1 VAVLDKLLKL
11 VEEYTLKLDEINDV
25 DDWIT
30 YQATLH
36 MLQIQAQALIDLIRR
51 LLSNMGITTD
61 SYRESVKRLFENK
74 LVSEEEFH
82 FLNSV
87 VSFRNVLVQAYATVS
102 QEVVRKIMR
111 ERSYRK
117 LLKIVVNLKKRAE
130 KYWDP

>member
-51 LLSNMGITTD
+51 LLSNMGITAD
-61 SYRESVKRLFENK
+61 SYKESVRKLFENK
-74 LVSEEEFH
+74 LLTEEEFR

-87 VSFRNVLVQAYATVS
+87 ISFRNILVHAYATVN
-102 QEVVRKIMR
+102 EDIVKKIIK
-111 ERSYRK
+111 ERSYRR
-117 LLKIVVNLKKRAE
+117 LLEIAINLKRRAE

>member
-11 VEEYTLKLDEINDV
+11 IEEYTLKLDEIKDV

-36 MLQIQAQALIDLIRR
+36 MLQVQAQALIDLIRR
-51 LLSNMGITTD
+51 LLSNMGISTD
-61 SYRESVKRLFENK
+61 SYRESVKKLFENK
-74 LVSEEEFH
+74 LVTEEEFR

-87 VSFRNVLVQAYATVS
+87 VSFRNILVHAYATVS
-102 QEVVRKIMR
+102 QDVVRKIIR

-117 LLKIVVNLKKRAE
+117 LLEIAINLKRRAE

>member
-1 VAVLDKLLKL
+1 VTVLDKLLKL
-11 VEEYTLKLDEINDV
+11 IEEYTLKLDEINEV

-51 LLSNMGITTD
+51 LLSNMGIATD
-61 SYRESVKRLFENK
+61 SYRESIKKLFENK

-87 VSFRNVLVQAYATVS
+87 VSFRNILVHAYATVS
-102 QEVVRKIMR
+102 QEIVRKIIM

-117 LLKIVVNLKKRAE
+117 LLEIAVNLKKRTE